1 MQPILFLETFIE
13 TVERNSNVCS
23 ALKDGYHIGPL
34 SRIAL
39 NDLIPWCNQR
49 PDERYNKV
57 FDCISGYDIIEGTYQ
72 WRDCVLAALK
82 NVQNRKSLVYKLMKK
97 IDPTFTSSSWS
108 VEYERREVLFD
119 LFERDK
125 DAEIVMMVKNRR
137 KEYQDITE
145 QFRKSEKER
154 EMDKQ
159 RFE

>member
-1 MQPILFLETFIE
+1 M
-13 TVERNSNVCS
+13 
-23 ALKDGYHIGPL
+23 
-34 SRIAL
+34 
-39 NDLIPWCNQR
+39 
-49 PDERYNKV
+49 
-57 FDCISGYDIIEGTYQ
+57 
-72 WRDCVLAALK
+72 K
-82 NVQNRKSLVYKLMKK
+82 NVQDRKALVYKLMKK
-97 IDPTFTSSSWS
+97 IDPTFTGSSWS